1 MFTGIIQEQA
11 KIIDIKK
18 NPNTFS
24 FETNL
29 DLGDCNVGSSINCN
43 GICLTIISINFKNLK
58 YIFKTNIGEE
68 TIKRTNAKYWKKNQ
82 KINIEKSLKIGE
94 EISGHFVYG
103 HVDYTSKL
111 IKINSLKSSWDMFF
125 SYPPLNKKKYIT
137 EKGSISIDGISLT
150 VSNKLKNNFAI
161 SIIDHTYNMT
171 NLSNLKINDAVN
183 IEFDMLSRYIFNR

>member
-1 MFTGIIQEQA
+1 MFTGIIQGQA
-11 KIIDIKK
+11 RIIDIKK

-43 GICLTIISINFKNLK
+43 GICLTMISINFKNLK

-125 SYPPLNKKKYIT
+125 SYPQLNKKKYIT